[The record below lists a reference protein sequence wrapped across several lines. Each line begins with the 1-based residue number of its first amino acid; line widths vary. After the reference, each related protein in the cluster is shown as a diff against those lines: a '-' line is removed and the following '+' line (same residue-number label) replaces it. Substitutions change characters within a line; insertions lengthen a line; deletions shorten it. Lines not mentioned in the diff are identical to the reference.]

1 MKIAVDGMGGDRA
14 PRVVVE
20 GVVQAVQQY
29 GAEVILVGDQT
40 QIYQELKRFTPLPNG
55 LTIHHASEVI
65 GMDES
70 PAASV
75 RKKKDSSI
83 NVAAQLVK
91 EGKADA
97 FFSAGNTG
105 AVVCATT
112 LLWRQLQKV
121 ERAGIAVV
129 FPNRQGVT
137 ILIDAGAN
145 IDPKPQHLL
154 QYAIMGSTYSRYIL
168 HVENP
173 RVGLLNVG
181 EEESKGPEFIQ
192 ETHQLLQQSSLTF
205 IGNAEGRD
213 VFSGKYDVIV
223 CDGFV
228 GNVALKAVESVAL
241 TLTDFLKEELARNWM
256 TRMGSLMA
264 RSAFRALKKKMDY
277 AEYGGAPLLGVNG
290 ICIIGH
296 GSSSVKAIKN
306 GIRVAS
312 EFVDHQV
319 NQHIIE
325 AIDGMKQVVE

>member
-1 MKIAVDGMGGDRA
+1 MRIAVDGMGGDHA

-20 GVVQAVQQY
+20 GAIQAVQQY
-29 GAEVILVGDQT
+29 GVKVILVGDQT
-40 QIYQELKRFTPLPNG
+40 QLYQELKHFSPLPNG

-112 LLWRQLQKV
+112 LAWRQLQKV
-121 ERAGIAVV
+121 ERPGIAVV

-145 IDPKPQHLL
+145 IDPKPIHLL

-168 HVENP
+168 RVENP

-205 IGNAEGRD
+205 LGNAEGRD

-241 TLTDFLKEELARNWM
+241 TLTDFLKGELARNWI
-256 TRMGSLMA
+256 TRVGALMA

-296 GSSSVKAIKN
+296 GSSSPKAIKN
-306 GIRVAS
+306 AIRVAS

-325 AIDGMKQVVE
+325 AIDGEAQ